1 MKRVFSPG
9 QWLISRHDGS
19 SRGVPS
25 AVRWFIASLVLLSAF
40 ALAPTAYAQD
50 NVHVVARGENL
61 AAIANQYGV
70 SVQTLISTNGL
81 SNPNFIYSGQ
91 RLVIPGSAAST
102 DSTAT
107 TSPVAASSALPSGDG
122 YYTVGRGDT
131 LSGIAANNGMTM
143 ADLMRLNGLS
153 NSNFVWVGQK
163 LRVSA
168 RVEAIQSD
176 KASEPQLAN
185 SIYVVKA
192 GDTLSGIAQANGI
205 TPQALLLANGLPN
218 ANFVWVGQRLR
229 IGSSATEITS
239 DAVAPAN
246 GKRWIEVN
254 LSTQTLIAWQGDV
267 AVMNT
272 SISSGVKNTP
282 TVTGRF
288 YINSKIASQRMYGPG
303 YDLPNVPWV
312 MYFFSNYAIHGAYWH
327 SNFGTPMSHGCVN
340 MRVGE
345 SNTLY
350 NWASIGT
357 EVYVHY

>member
-1 MKRVFSPG
+1 MKRVFPHG
-9 QWLISRHDGS
+9 KWLS
-19 SRGVPS
+19 SQQ
-25 AVRWFIASLVLLSAF
+25 AVTHWRLSMGIRLLMASFVLLTTF
-40 ALAPTAYAQD
+40 ALIPTAYAQD
-50 NVHVVARGENL
+50 NVHVVVRGENL
-61 AAIANQYGV
+61 ASIASRYGI
-70 SVQTLISTNGL
+70 SVQTLINTNGL
-81 SNPNFIYSGQ
+81 SNPNFIYTGQ

-102 DSTAT
+102 NSTVT
-107 TSPVAASSALPSGDG
+107 NSDALPSGDG
-122 YYTVGRGDT
+122 YYTVRRGDT
-131 LSGIAANNGMTM
+131 LSQIAANNGMTM
-143 ADLMRLNGLS
+143 ADLMRLNGIS

-168 RVEAIQSD
+168 RVDVVQSN
-176 KASEPQLAN
+176 KASEPQLAD
-185 SIYVVKA
+185 SIYVVKV
-192 GDTLSGIAQANGI
+192 GDTLSGIAQANGL
-205 TPQALLLANGLPN
+205 TPQALLVANGLPN
-218 ANFVWVGQRLR
+218 ANFIWVGQRLR
-229 IGSSATEITS
+229 IGSSAAGGVTNTET
-239 DAVAPAN
+239 VAPAS

-272 SISSGVKNTP
+272 NISSGVRNTP

-288 YINSKIASQRMYGPG
+288 QINSKLPSQRMYGPG

-327 SNFGTPMSHGCVN
+327 NNFGTPMSHGCVN

-345 SNTLY
+345 SGTLY